1 MLGGGNPVSG
11 NNPSGTSG
19 SLNYVGKHAYGYS
32 GTIALDAGG
41 ADTTMLA
48 FETGNSYLV
57 GQLNFTGV
65 WADLGST
72 AVFMKLL
79 INGEEILANKV
90 ASVSVRDVEGTPYPV
105 LIPPFSK
112 IQVVMSQAS
121 GSNRD
126 YQAMLIGEVYA

>member
-1 MLGGGNPVSG
+1 MLGGGNPVSSS
-11 NNPSGTSG
+11 NPSGTSG

-32 GTIALDAGG
+32 GTIALDASG
-41 ADTTMLA
+41 ANTTMLE

-65 WADLGST
+65 WSDLGST
-72 AVFMKLL
+72 ALNMILL
-79 INGEEILANKV
+79 INGEEIFNNRV

-112 IQVVMSQAS
+112 IEVQMSQGS
-121 GSNRD
+121 GSTRD